1 MRIFANANYQ
11 FISRRRVAYV
21 VSAVLIALGLAAIL
35 VNSARGVGWLNYGID
50 FTGGA
55 LIQARFHQPMTV
67 EQVRAALRATPAT
80 EIARFR
86 EESEFIIRAPVGGS
100 DDVEQLADTIASALS
115 ATFGEGSFEPVR
127 TELVGPKVGAEL
139 ERKAAMAIGLSFI
152 LTLIYL
158 AFRFETRFGLAAVF
172 ATLHDIV
179 LTLGFLAAFR
189 VEIGISSVAS
199 ILTVLGYS
207 LNDTIVVFDR
217 IRENLRKTPHAHRK
231 EAELVNRSINETL
244 PRTLLTSGTTVAV
257 LLPLLLFGG
266 SVLRDFALVLTVGI
280 VFGTYSSIF
289 VASPAL
295 LVLRH
300 WFQPRQREGGMAPQ
314 ATAHGPTRPRAS
326 SGRRVA

>member
-11 FISRRRVAYV
+11 FIPRRRVAYV
-21 VSAVLIALGLAAIL
+21 VSAVLIALGLSAIV
-35 VNSARGVGWLNYGID
+35 VNSLRGVGWLNYGID
-50 FTGGA
+50 FSGGA
-55 LIQARFHQPMTV
+55 LVQARFHQPMTV
-67 EQVRAALRATPAT
+67 EQVRAALRGTAAT

-86 EESEFIIRAPVGGS
+86 EESEFIIRAPVREGE
-100 DDVEQLADTIASALS
+100 DIERLANTIDSALS
-115 ATFGEGSFEPVR
+115 SAFGDGSFEVVR

-139 ERKAAMAIGLSFI
+139 ERKATMAIGLSFV

-158 AFRFETRFGLAAVF
+158 AFRFETRFGLAAVL
-172 ATLHDIV
+172 ATLHDIL
-179 LTLGFLAAFR
+179 LTLGFLAALR
-189 VEIGISSVAS
+189 VEIGISTVAS

-300 WFQPRQREGGMAPQ
+300 WLQPRQRTAGAPSV
-314 ATAHGPTRPRAS
+314 TTPGPTRPAS
-326 SGRRVA
+326 AHGKKRVA